1 MQRTAKLIDGKAI
14 AAALRVAIKS
24 DVQELA
30 AKHGRPPAL
39 GLIMVGDRKDSAL
52 YVKNKRSAC
61 RKAGIRSENYLFD
74 ENATQQVEELNNDPT
89 IDGIL
94 VQVDPFAL
102 CIVLAAKMQLPLPDT
117 LDPRVIIDSI
127 QPTKDVDGLHPFNA
141 GELAMRHRYPY
152 LVPCTAKGIIELLD
166 AEQVSLEG
174 KTAVVLGRSN
184 LVGSPIGLLLQK
196 RNATVIQCHSKS
208 VDLPKYV
215 QQADVVI
222 AACGQPYLVRGSWL
236 KPGAVVI
243 DVGINFVREDSIDGV
258 ERYHSNANADG
269 FKIVGDVC
277 YDEALEVAGSITPV
291 PGGVG
296 PMTIAMLL
304 HNVVSAFKRQVQNN
318 TP

>member
-1 MQRTAKLIDGKAI
+1 MRRTAKLIDGKVI

-24 DVQELA
+24 DVQELT

-52 YVKNKRSAC
+52 YVKNKRTAC

-74 ENATQQVEELNNDPT
+74 ENASQDTILKQVEELNNDPT

-94 VQVDPFAL
+94 V
-102 CIVLAAKMQLPLPDT
+102 QLPLPDT

-166 AEQVSLEG
+166 AEQVPLEG
-174 KTAVVLGRSN
+174 KTAIVLGRSN

-222 AACGQPYLVRGSWL
+222 AACGKPYLVRGSWL

-243 DVGINFVREDSIDGV
+243 DVGINFVRESSIDGV
-258 ERYHSNANADG
+258 ERYHGNANADG

-277 YDEALEVAGSITPV
+277 YDEALAVAGSITPV

-304 HNVVSAFKRQVQNN
+304 HNVVSAFKRQVQNS

>member
-1 MQRTAKLIDGKAI
+1 MK
-14 AAALRVAIKS
+14 
-24 DVQELA
+24 
-30 AKHGRPPAL
+30 
-39 GLIMVGDRKDSAL
+39 
-52 YVKNKRSAC
+52 
-61 RKAGIRSENYLFD
+61 
-74 ENATQQVEELNNDPT
+74 QVEELNNDPT

-94 VQVDPFAL
+94 VQVRMANAQAEQPCTKDRHCTNIPFD
-102 CIVLAAKMQLPLPDT
+102 VVKKLPLPGN
-117 LDPRVIIDSI
+117 LDPRTIIDSI

-141 GELAMRHRYPY
+141 GELAMRNRYPY

-166 AEQVSLEG
+166 AQHVTLEG
-174 KTAVVLGRSN
+174 QTAVVIGRSN

-208 VDLPKYV
+208 VDLPRYV

-243 DVGINFVREDSIDGV
+243 DVGINFVKDDETQV
-258 ERYHSNANADG
+258 YHGTPNADG
-269 FKIVGDVC
+269 FKIVGDVSF
-277 YDEALEVAGSITPV
+277 DEALEVAGSVTPV

-304 HNVVSAFKRQVQNN
+304 HNVVCAFKRQVGS
-318 TP
+318 PVP